1 MINPTP
7 LCTPSLH
14 QTHGALAHQP
24 TMHKW
29 ALPKQQGL
37 ATSLDMSPVP
47 AGSTVLLNHTMLIP
61 TARSQTSQQGLQSG
75 RGCTSTPLHT
85 LRVCCHCT
93 TAQQQPP
100 LLLRSAGLLGCL
112 LVCQAATGSQQC
124 CCPLAMPQAT
134 HIHGVMCGTMVHGY
148 TSHAHVHAP
157 SHVQSCFRLAR
168 PCSCT
173 GCTYRSSQLPAQTYQ
188 GLCSSRQWCRTHQHH
203 LQTAAATAA
212 AASQNAAQQCLT

>member
-1 MINPTP
+1 MDAFASSSVDHALSSHLQHTSLLLLINPTP
-7 LCTPSLH
+7 LCTPSLQ

-24 TMHKW
+24 TMPKW

-37 ATSLDMSPVP
+37 ATSLDMSLVP

-61 TARSQTSQQGLQSG
+61 TAWSQTSQQGMQSG

-85 LRVCCHCT
+85 LRVCYHCT

-134 HIHGVMCGTMVHGY
+134 HIHGTWLHE
-148 TSHAHVHAP
+148 
-157 SHVQSCFRLAR
+157 
-168 PCSCT
+168 PCTCT
-173 GCTYRSSQLPAQTYQ
+173 CP
-188 GLCSSRQWCRTHQHH
+188 
-203 LQTAAATAA
+203 
-212 AASQNAAQQCLT
+212 